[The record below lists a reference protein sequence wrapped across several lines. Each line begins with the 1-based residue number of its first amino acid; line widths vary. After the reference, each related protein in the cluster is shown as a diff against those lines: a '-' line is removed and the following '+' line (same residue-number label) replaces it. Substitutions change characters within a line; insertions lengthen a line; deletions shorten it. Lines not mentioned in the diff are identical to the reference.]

1 MHPTCNPMHPVCS
14 RVHLQPAALCISRLE
29 MSLTVGK
36 LLADGQVEREPLPP
50 LQIELYG
57 GLVPKVE

>member
-1 MHPTCNPMHPVCS
+1 MHPTCNPVHRACS

-29 MSLTVGK
+29 MTFTLGK
-36 LLADGQVEREPLPP
+36 PLPP